1 MKRGSFRYLSG
12 VVMVV
17 TGLAMGVPRPTR
29 LRAQAQAPERLP
41 SFEVAS
47 VKKNTSGDSSTRP
60 EWPAVDQVTI
70 PSCHSQQ

>member
-1 MKRGSFRYLSG
+1 MKRGSCRLLSG

-29 LRAQAQAPERLP
+29 LRAPAQAPERLP

-47 VKKNTSGDSSTRP
+47 VKKNTSGDSRT
-60 EWPAVDQVTI
+60 
-70 PSCHSQQ
+70 